1 LSEVVGLPGAAEP
14 GDFISGWRASLRLA
28 PSGRFALALTVAGAL
43 TFTGAV
49 VAGATGATAPT
60 ATPVQVSHCPTSNA
74 NAQDAVDGSD
84 VYVAWAGCGAS
95 SGIGFARSTDGGHH
109 FGKTQVL
116 PGSYKKCS
124 SSTHCLFY
132 TWDPSIAV
140 SLNDTVFTS
149 FMEQSGSK
157 TVPVVDVSHNHGRVF
172 EQLSTLPTPQTVGI
186 TGWGYHDHIVV
197 SRNGTIYVTWSWAAD
212 SKFVTTI
219 CASIGSCG
227 VNGGGFDVVVQRS
240 TDGGKT
246 WSKMQS
252 ITGSGF
258 SGALDA
264 PVVVQKNGT
273 LDVLYE
279 QFPTPASST
288 SFGPGGEEFTRS
300 TNGGRTWSTPVAV
313 GASVGTIAAGT
324 WWIDGDLSMDRSGNL
339 YATWD
344 TQSSTSDVGW
354 LSYSKDGGMTWS
366 TPLRV
371 TPGTG
376 TAEELV
382 SSASVG
388 SGIVDVAWQT
398 PTATQGYATYLRP
411 FSIKGGWLTSVP
423 MRVSTAYG
431 SPTIW
436 PGDTLGIVAL
446 PTGAHS
452 THGLPVA
459 ISWGSATNGRK
470 MSQIYSTDAA
480 P

>member
-1 LSEVVGLPGAAEP
+1 LPGAAGP
-14 GDFISGWRASLRLA
+14 GGYIWGGRSLLRPA
-28 PSGRFALALTVAGAL
+28 RSGRVALVLTTAGAL
-43 TFTGAV
+43 SLTGAV
-49 VAGATGATAPT
+49 VAGATGATAPS

-74 NAQDAVDGSD
+74 NAQDAVNGSD
-84 VYVAWAGCGAS
+84 VYVAWAGCGAT
-95 SGIGFARSTDGGHH
+95 SGIGFARSTDAGHH

-116 PGSYKKCS
+116 PGSFQKCS
-124 SSTHCLFY
+124 SAKHCLFY

-140 SLNDTVFTS
+140 SLNDTVFAS

-157 TVPVVDVSHNHGRVF
+157 TFPVVDVSHNHGKQF
-172 EQLSTLPTPQTVGI
+172 EQLSTLPTPQTIGI

-197 SRNGTIYVTWSWAAD
+197 ARDGTIYVTWSWAAD
-212 SKFVTTI
+212 SKLVTTI
-219 CASIGSCG
+219 CAPIGSCG
-227 VNGGGFDVVVQRS
+227 VNGGDFDVVIQRS

-246 WSKMQS
+246 WSSMRS
-252 ITGSGF
+252 ITGSGP
-258 SGALDA
+258 GAALDA
-264 PVVVQKNGT
+264 PIVVQKNGT

-279 QFPTPASST
+279 QFPTPSSSA

-300 TNGGRTWSTPVAV
+300 TDGGTTWSTPISV
-313 GASVGTIAAGT
+313 GASAGTIAAGT
-324 WWIDGDLSMDRSGNL
+324 WWTDGDLSMDGAGKL

-344 TQSSTSDVGW
+344 TQSATSDVGW
-354 LSYSKDGGMTWS
+354 LSYSMDGGATWS

-371 TPGTG
+371 TPATG

-398 PTATQGYATYLRP
+398 LTTASGFATYLRP
-411 FSIKGGWLTSVP
+411 FSIKHGWKTSVP

-446 PTGAHS
+446 PTGAR
-452 THGLPVA
+452 TARGLPVA